1 MVSSGSMGKE
11 AGMLDET
18 ISVPDP
24 LVEEEWDRPPPE
36 RRWLEPALGFST
48 IVVLVV
54 LWQWF
59 ATAGYVDEAF
69 TSRPTSIAV
78 ALWKYVASDAFLADS
93 AYTGETFIITFGISV
108 VVGTAIGAVMGLWK
122 YARYALDYII
132 TGSYAAPRIAFIP
145 IIVLWFGIGM
155 KSGVVFAV
163 LIAIYPMIMNT
174 MTGIRAVDSG
184 YVDLGTSLKMT
195 QLQRLRYILLPAA
208 VPSILTGVRLTVGLT
223 LIGVIVAEFLA
234 STQGVGYRI
243 YQSAGNYE
251 AAPMFAAVVVITLGA
266 VIITEL
272 VKIVERRF
280 DRWRLQ

>member
-1 MVSSGSMGKE
+1 VGKE

-18 ISVPDP
+18 ISTPDP
-24 LVEEEWDRPPPE
+24 LTEEEWDRPPPE
-36 RRWLEPALGFST
+36 RRWLEPALGLST
-48 IVVLVV
+48 VVVIVV

-59 ATAGYVDEAF
+59 ATAGYVDQAF
-69 TSRPTSIAV
+69 TSRPSSIAV
-78 ALWKYVASDAFLADS
+78 ALWKYITSNTFLADG
-93 AYTGETFIITFGISV
+93 AYTGEGFIITFGISV
-108 VVGTAIGAVMGLWK
+108 VAGTAIGAVMGMWK
-122 YARYALDYII
+122 YARYALDYLV

-145 IIVLWFGIGM
+145 IIVLWFGIGL
-155 KSGVVFAV
+155 KSGIVFAV

-195 QLQRLRYILLPAA
+195 QWQRFRYILLTGA
-208 VPSILTGVRLTVGLT
+208 VPSILTGVRLTVGLA

-234 STQGVGYRI
+234 ATQGIGYRI

-251 AAPMFAAVVVITLGA
+251 AGPMFAAVVVITLGA
-266 VIITEL
+266 VIFTEL
-272 VKIVERRF
+272 IKIAERHF